1 MILLVIIGVYA
12 FKQYMSVM
20 PKTNVIKKQQ
30 QISHGKKEAKRLKT
44 VFDSQNT
51 QDKKIDDYLQQAKF
65 NGSVAVFHNGKIK
78 FNKGYGIKNF
88 QNYEHNSANTMY
100 LIGSSQKFFTGIM
113 LKKLVDEGKVNM
125 SNPVSDYIPWFTTTK
140 PILLTDLMLH
150 KSGLFKYKGSTSF
163 HSLDDAVHAIQQ
175 RGIQNG
181 FYKRHRYNDGNYLVL
196 AKVIESVLNKPY
208 SKVFNETIA
217 HKYKLQH
224 TAFYDD
230 PNAQNDM
237 AIGYKNVN
245 NQPQLMDPILLNQY
259 YGAGNLYMAPFDMG
273 KFIVDLQHNRVFPKD
288 KTQSYIKESKT
299 KRYPDAYRYGFY
311 SYKDKNRINGGFY
324 GHVFTCYFNDKYIVV
339 VGSNYENPSVK
350 NEAVIKHIYN
360 NILKQGGDYN
370 QVGHIYE

>member
-30 QISHGKKEAKRLKT
+30 QLSKDKKEDKRLTT
-44 VFDSQNT
+44 VFDSQDA
-51 QDKKIDDYLQQAKF
+51 QDTEIDDYLQQSKF
-65 NGSVAVFHNGKIK
+65 NGTVAVFHDGKIK

-88 QNYEHNSANTMY
+88 QNNEHNSANTMY

-125 SNPVSDYIPWFTTTK
+125 NNPVSDYIPWFTTTK
-140 PILLTDLMLH
+140 PIPLTDLMLH
-150 KSGLFKYKGSTSF
+150 KSGLFKYKGSTHF
-163 HSLDDAVHAIQQ
+163 RNLDDAVHAIQQ
-175 RGIQNG
+175 RGIQEG

-208 SKVFNETIA
+208 SKVFNETID
-217 HKYKLQH
+217 HKYKLKH

-245 NQPQLMDPILLNQY
+245 NQPQYMDPIFLSQY
-259 YGAGNLYMAPFDMG
+259 YGAGNLYMAPYDMG
-273 KFIVDLQHNRVFPKD
+273 KFIVDIQRNRVFPEHE
-288 KTQSYIKESKT
+288 TRPFLKESKT
-299 KRYPDAYRYGFY
+299 KKYPDAYRYGFY
-311 SYKDKNRINGGFY
+311 SFKDKNRINGGFY

-339 VGSNYENPSVK
+339 VGTNYENPEVK
-350 NEAVIKHIYN
+350 NEAIINHIYS
-360 NILKQGGDYN
+360 NILKQGGNYN
-370 QVGHIYE
+370 QVGQTY

>member
-12 FKQYMSVM
+12 FKQYMSGM

-30 QISHGKKEAKRLKT
+30 QLSIDKKEEKRLTT
-44 VFDSQNT
+44 VFDSQDA
-51 QDKKIDDYLQQAKF
+51 QDTEIDDYLQQSKF
-65 NGSVAVFHNGKIK
+65 NGTVAVFHDGKIK

-88 QNYEHNSANTMY
+88 QNNERNNANTMY

-125 SNPVSDYIPWFTTTK
+125 NNPVSDYIPWFTTTK
-140 PILLTDLMLH
+140 PIPLTDLMLH
-150 KSGLFKYKGSTSF
+150 NSGLFKYKGSTHF
-163 HSLDDAVHAIQQ
+163 RNLDDAVRAIQQ
-175 RGIQNG
+175 RGIQEG

-217 HKYKLQH
+217 HKYKLKH

-245 NQPQLMDPILLNQY
+245 NQPQFMDPLFLSQY
-259 YGAGNLYMAPFDMG
+259 YGAGNLYMAPYDMG
-273 KFIVDLQHNRVFPKD
+273 KFIVDIQRNRVFPEHE
-288 KTQSYIKESKT
+288 TLPFLKESKT
-299 KRYPDAYRYGFY
+299 KKYPDAYRYGFY
-311 SYKDKNRINGGFY
+311 SFKDKNRINGGFY

-339 VGSNYENPSVK
+339 VGTNYENPEVK
-350 NEAVIKHIYN
+350 NEAIINHIYS
-360 NILKQGGDYN
+360 NILKQGENYN
-370 QVGHIYE
+370 QVGQTY

>member
-30 QISHGKKEAKRLKT
+30 QLSKDKKEEKRLTT
-44 VFDSQNT
+44 VFDSQDA
-51 QDKKIDDYLQQAKF
+51 QDTEIDDYLQQSKF
-65 NGSVAVFHNGKIK
+65 NGTVAVFHDGKIK

-88 QNYEHNSANTMY
+88 QNNEHNSANTMY

-125 SNPVSDYIPWFTTTK
+125 NNHVSDYIPWFTTTK
-140 PILLTDLMLH
+140 PIPLTDLMLH
-150 KSGLFKYKGSTSF
+150 KSGLFKYKGSTHF
-163 HSLDDAVHAIQQ
+163 RNLDDAVRAIQQ
-175 RGIQNG
+175 RGIQEG

-217 HKYKLQH
+217 HKYKLKH

-245 NQPQLMDPILLNQY
+245 NQPQYMDPIFLSQY
-259 YGAGNLYMAPFDMG
+259 YGAGNLYMAPYDMG
-273 KFIVDLQHNRVFPKD
+273 KFIVDIQRNRVFPEHE
-288 KTQSYIKESKT
+288 TRPFLKESKT
-299 KRYPDAYRYGFY
+299 KNYPDAYRYGFY
-311 SYKDKNRINGGFY
+311 SFKDKNRINGGFY

-339 VGSNYENPSVK
+339 VGTNYENPEVK
-350 NEAVIKHIYN
+350 NEAIINHIYS
-360 NILKQGGDYN
+360 NILKQGENYN
-370 QVGHIYE
+370 QVGQTY

>member
-1 MILLVIIGVYA
+1 
-12 FKQYMSVM
+12 M

-30 QISHGKKEAKRLKT
+30 QITHGKKEVKRLKT

-51 QDKKIDDYLQQAKF
+51 QDKEIDDYLQQAKF

-88 QNYEHNSANTMY
+88 QNNEHNSANTMY

-125 SNPVSDYIPWFTTTK
+125 NNPVSDYILWFKTTK

-163 HSLDDAVHAIQQ
+163 HNLDDAVHAIQQ

-208 SKVFNETIA
+208 STVFNKTIA

-259 YGAGNLYMAPFDMG
+259 YGAGNLYMAPYDMG
-273 KFIVDLQHNRVFPKD
+273 KFIVDLQRNRVFPENE
-288 KTQSYIKESKT
+288 TQPYIKESKT
-299 KRYPDAYRYGFY
+299 NRYPDAYRYGFY

-360 NILKQGGDYN
+360 NILKQGEDYN